1 MKFLNI
7 KEMQQ
12 RIKLII
18 NWIRSGHFKRI
29 ELCGIFEKV
38 VLFPDISSFQ
48 VAHSF
53 PDLKVKIAE
62 FSKNELDEKQFCDSF
77 SDVGNKYVNNFSGI
91 A

>member
-1 MKFLNI
+1 M
-7 KEMQQ
+7 
-12 RIKLII
+12 
-18 NWIRSGHFKRI
+18 
-29 ELCGIFEKV
+29 